1 MKTLKNIRESKGV
14 SKKAV
19 FTYLG
24 ISQPTYDFYEDH
36 PEKMRIETAKKV
48 ASFLG
53 VKLGDIF
60 FLSNSK

>member
-1 MKTLKNIRESKGV
+1 MKTLKSIRESKGV
-14 SKKAV
+14 SKKAI

-24 ISQPTYDFYEDH
+24 ISQPTYDLYEAY

-48 ASFLG
+48 ANFLG
-53 VKLGDIF
+53 VELSDIF